1 MEPSIHMFA
10 WGDRNPLTY
19 HRQVPGVKRLVVDL
33 GGAPGQI
40 HERVWIDHV
49 LNELAEVGLGLSV
62 VESFFVSN
70 AIKLEL
76 SERDQHVEAFCQTLR
91 NYGSAIRV
99 RGGEGSFRLCIGYDP
114 KQPEPEV
121 EQLGDRPRLGYPESY
136 T

>member
-76 SERDQHVEAFCQTLR
+76 SERDQHVEAFCPVCMARISILVMDWQHGR
-91 NYGSAIRV
+91 RDSSIC
-99 RGGEGSFRLCIGYDP
+99 RLFW
-114 KQPEPEV
+114 
-121 EQLGDRPRLGYPESY
+121 LGRQS
-136 T
+136 

>member
-1 MEPSIHMFA
+1 MFA
-10 WGDRNPLTY
+10 WRDRNPLIY
-19 HRQVPGVKRLVVDL
+19 NRQVFVVKRLAVDL

-40 HERVWIDHV
+40 HERVSIDHV

-91 NYGSAIRV
+91 NYAPAIRV
-99 RGGEGSFRLCIGYDP
+99 RGGEGSFLLCIGYDP
-114 KQPEPEV
+114 K
-121 EQLGDRPRLGYPESY
+121 
-136 T
+136 